1 MNRNVKR
8 FNAFLTE
15 KEKSIILHS
24 LTVYMEKLDFVF
36 KNSKYYDIDS
46 LTVSF
51 LKTDYEDIIKLR
63 DKFFSIY
70 TIDQEIED
78 KFKEGS

>member
-8 FNAFLTE
+8 FNAFLTD

-24 LTVYMEKLDFVF
+24 LTVYMEKLEFVF
-36 KNSKYYDIDS
+36 NNCKYYDVDMITID
-46 LTVSF
+46 L
-51 LKTDYEDIIKLR
+51 LKSDYEDIIKLR

-70 TIDQEIED
+70 SIED
-78 KFKEGS
+78 FNKLQEGS